1 MLTGQAAGTAAAMAS
16 KAGGNVAEVEV
27 ASLQTTLQQAGVR
40 LFRPAGAAEKV
51 DADTPLGEVAS
62 R

>member
-1 MLTGQAAGTAAAMAS
+1 MAS

-27 ASLQTTLQQAGVR
+27 ASLQATLQQAGVR